1 MKPTRKVLVKRKIYI
16 YKKADSELL
25 KGEISSA
32 WDKFQ
37 TSQSHDRSVEQ
48 NWCHFTS
55 IILTAIKNHVPTKT
69 ISGRW
74 NLPWITPGLRRLM
87 RKKQRVY
94 NLAKR
99 LQNPQHWKKFKEKF
113 KGQERRIHHLLERNF
128 GPTSSPKE
136 KTM

>member
-1 MKPTRKVLVKRKIYI
+1 M
-16 YKKADSELL
+16 
-25 KGEISSA
+25 
-32 WDKFQ
+32 
-37 TSQSHDRSVEQ
+37 
-48 NWCHFTS
+48 
-55 IILTAIKNHVPTKT
+55 AIKNHVPTKT

-99 LQNPQHWKKFKEKF
+99 MQIRNIGRNLKSYGKP
-113 KGQERRIHHLLERNF
+113 GQARRIHHLLERNF

-136 KTM
+136 KTMWALVL

>member
-1 MKPTRKVLVKRKIYI
+1 M
-16 YKKADSELL
+16 
-25 KGEISSA
+25 
-32 WDKFQ
+32 
-37 TSQSHDRSVEQ
+37 
-48 NWCHFTS
+48 
-55 IILTAIKNHVPTKT
+55 AIKNHVPTKT
-69 ISGRW
+69 ISSRW

-87 RKKQRVY
+87 RRKQRVY

-136 KTM
+136 KTMWALVL